1 MIKKMS
7 LIIVVIVIWSFGMVT
22 LSNNQD
28 KKISEYI
35 NQTQLE
41 VNNISNSLNQNLDDL
56 ETDFKLFYNNAV
68 IQQYLNEVEKYEDI
82 ETHFLYETVRET
94 LMTITET
101 PSYIFA
107 WIANDRASF
116 FLDQSYHSDKD
127 YIVSNRP
134 WYKEAIDQE
143 DMFYGDVYMDIG
155 TGQSIITLM
164 QSYKEIPYGF
174 VSIDYGF
181 KEFFETLSD
190 INGLFIVDD
199 ENQIIMSNN
208 QTILLATSL
217 LDYGFSLDD
226 TLAYD
231 DVSIFKDD
239 TLTIMQS
246 NQRLDWKLF
255 YQPDYKSELDTW
267 NNEKYKYQIGLSVL
281 CLILIG
287 LILLYKKKQI
297 ETPL

>member
-1 MIKKMS
+1 MS